1 MKKFYLHNGTE
12 QEGPFSKS
20 ELKEKNITR
29 KTEVW
34 YEGLNDWTNAE
45 NVDDLK
51 NIFNTSSPPP
61 IRSKV
66 VDKKKKTKSWKGI
79 LIKTAVVSVLI
90 IVGLQIYADVNDRNY
105 ETYSDK
111 VMTIEEIENA
121 TPANFLDA
129 HGTYNESFWGT
140 KINVDGKIS
149 NSATVADYKDVVVR
163 VTYYSK
169 TKTVLGTEDY
179 TLYEV
184 FPPNSVKPF
193 KLKIENYKD
202 VNSIGWDVISALPN

>member
-1 MKKFYLHNGTE
+1 MKKFYLHNGTK
-12 QEGPFSKS
+12 QDGPFSKS

-34 YEGLNDWTNAE
+34 HEGLSDWTNAE
-45 NVDDLK
+45 NIKELED
-51 NIFNTSSPPP
+51 IFISTTPPP
-61 IRSKV
+61 IKNKK
-66 VDKKKKTKSWKGI
+66 VDKNKNSNSWKGI

-90 IVGLQIYADVNDRNY
+90 IVGLEIYANINERDY
-105 ETYSDK
+105 ETYVDK

-121 TPANFLDA
+121 TPTDFLDA
-129 HGTYNESFWGT
+129 DGTYNESFWGT
-140 KINVDGKIS
+140 KINVDGKIT

-163 VTYYSK
+163 VTYFSK
-169 TKTVLGTEDY
+169 TKTVLGNEDY
-179 TLYEV
+179 TLYEI

-202 VNSIGWDVISALPN
+202 VNSIGWKVISALSN